1 MTEEN
6 VAKALLKQD
15 SAIEF
20 FNAGTHDKALEL
32 ILDARKLDPT
42 NLNILHTHGAFLNKI
57 APRESL
63 AIFNEMITLSK
74 GHNLDMEANACISKV
89 KLLLNGDLH
98 DYPSDPNNYEMLTKY
113 FNAYKIDVAEVKR
126 LLDYIP
132 TIDLVEPD
140 DLSVAIEAYD
150 QMKALTDET
159 SKLIHNMEYNKSV
172 EDVFIE
178 NGRVTWKQAEDL
190 VGKLFEKKGY
200 NVTVGVPTLDGK
212 IKRNGDFGIDV
223 RARNDEHYLGIQVKH
238 WNSNVDFDDV
248 AKTLGVAQ
256 EYTKVIIISTKSGF
270 TPQALQHASNNSSL
284 IELWD
289 NDRFIQ
295 ELKDHSLNIY

>member
-6 VAKALLKQD
+6 VANALLKQD

-20 FNAGTHDKALEL
+20 FNAGTPDKALEL
-32 ILDARKLDPT
+32 ILEARKLDPT
-42 NLNILHTHGAFLNKI
+42 NLDILHTHGAFLNKT
-57 APRESL
+57 APHESL
-63 AIFNEMITLSK
+63 AIFNEMITLSN
-74 GHNLDMEANACISKV
+74 GNLDMEANACISKV
-89 KLLLNGDLH
+89 SLLLNGNLH
-98 DYPSDPNNYEMLTKY
+98 YYPSDPNNYEELTKY
-113 FNAYKIDVAEVKR
+113 FNAYKKDVVEVKR

-132 TIDLVEPD
+132 TIDLVEPE
-140 DLSVAIEAYD
+140 DLSVAIEAYNE
-150 QMKALTDET
+150 MKALVDET
-159 SKLIHNMEYNKSV
+159 SKLIHNMEYNKTV

-178 NGRVTWKQAEDL
+178 NGSVTWKQAEDL

-200 NVTVGVPTLDGK
+200 DVTVGVPTLDGK

-256 EYTKVIIISTKSGF
+256 EYNKVIIVSTKSGF

-289 NDRFIQ
+289 NTRFIQ

>member
-1 MTEEN
+1 
-6 VAKALLKQD
+6 
-15 SAIEF
+15 
-20 FNAGTHDKALEL
+20 
-32 ILDARKLDPT
+32 LD
-42 NLNILHTHGAFLNKI
+42 ILHTHGAFLNKI

-63 AIFNEMITLSK
+63 AIFNEMITLSN
-74 GHNLDMEANACISKV
+74 GNLDMEANACISKV
-89 KLLLNGDLH
+89 KLLLNGDLN
-98 DYPSDPNNYEMLTKY
+98 DYPSDPNNYEMITKY
-113 FNAYKIDVAEVKR
+113 FNAVKKDVAEVKR

-132 TIDLVEPD
+132 TIDLVEPE
-140 DLSVAIEAYD
+140 DLSVAIEAYNE
-150 QMKALTDET
+150 MKALVDET
-159 SKLIHNMEYNKSV
+159 SKLIHNIEYNKSV

-178 NGRVTWKQAEDL
+178 NGSVTWKQAEDL

-256 EYTKVIIISTKSGF
+256 EYNKVIIVSTKSGF

-289 NDRFIQ
+289 SARFIQ

>member
-6 VAKALLKQD
+6 VANALLKQD

-20 FNAGTHDKALEL
+20 FNAGTPDKALEL
-32 ILDARKLDPT
+32 ILEARKLDPT
-42 NLNILHTHGAFLNKI
+42 NLDILHTHGAFLNKT
-57 APRESL
+57 APHESL
-63 AIFNEMITLSK
+63 AIFNEMITLSN
-74 GHNLDMEANACISKV
+74 GNLDMEANACISKV
-89 KLLLNGDLH
+89 SLLLNGNLH
-98 DYPSDPNNYEMLTKY
+98 HYPGDPNNYEALTKY
-113 FNAYKIDVAEVKR
+113 FNAYKKDVAEVKR

-132 TIDLVEPD
+132 TIDLVEPE
-140 DLSVAIEAYD
+140 DLSVAIEAYNE
-150 QMKALTDET
+150 MKALVDET

-178 NGRVTWKQAEDL
+178 NGSVTWKQAEDL

-256 EYTKVIIISTKSGF
+256 EYNKVIIVSTKSGF

-289 NDRFIQ
+289 NTRFIQ